1 MPVLAGMQD
10 LGRARIRGLKRRI
23 AGEEGKKLRG
33 VEKPPA
39 GVLSFLPPPL
49 MQVTPSRR
57 FALEQSPPLS
67 CKETW

>member
-39 GVLSFLPPPL
+39 GVLSF
-49 MQVTPSRR
+49 T
-57 FALEQSPPLS
+57 FHHLS
-67 CKETW
+67 CK